1 MQLVK
6 GRRMK
11 IHETHQ
17 IGTIE
22 IDGNQYRH
30 CKACGAVGSYTNALV
45 MEDPCMGESP
55 ELKVIDDG
63 NVIAIQW
70 SFPEGGIK
78 SSDFPQPLV
87 TVDYAL
93 DGCPIQVVLAGARAR
108 ELREALS
115 GN

>member
-55 ELKVIDDG
+55 ELKVTITFPSSM
-63 NVIAIQW
+63 NRRLIASPVIGSQ
-70 SFPEGGIK
+70 
-78 SSDFPQPLV
+78 
-87 TVDYAL
+87 
-93 DGCPIQVVLAGARAR
+93 
-108 ELREALS
+108 
-115 GN
+115 